1 MSKFFNLVAGVG
13 LGGALAFWGAI
24 SEDAMYVAM
33 GWPLL
38 ILAAGN
44 LRFARLERQLAQLRA
59 QRMETR

>member
-1 MSKFFNLVAGVG
+1 MSRFFNLVAGVG

-24 SEDAMYVAM
+24 SKDPMYVAM

-44 LRFARLERQLAQLRA
+44 LRFARLERQVAELRE
-59 QRMETR
+59 QRMEAR